1 MEDLMDKNLIEI
13 LGKVIIAAAW
23 VDKKIDPEEINS
35 LKDLLFQFQR
45 TIMMSDIHLGQEILA
60 FVGGISIDKNY
71 DAGIGFP
78 AKVMARFEMYL
89 ESPVEAAERE
99 SLVRQLCEA
108 IWTEEDKVLVIAA
121 LKDMVEADG
130 AITDEEQILLDD
142 VKALLENESTGIFNT
157 LRRLVHDALRRRS
170 KTLSSAPNREK
181 YFEDFLRNKVY
192 YEMRRQMDL
201 DATQLD
207 IPDEYLRKLGTIGGM
222 MARVAQVDNIVLD
235 KELEKITSIIETG
248 WGVMS
253 ILQTDWGLSSESADF
268 VINIAVAEVSKSFDY
283 LRMSRDFFDITT
295 PKERNNLV
303 ELLFAVANA
312 DGTISN
318 AEFKEIRTI
327 ADYLVLSRSRVD
339 ETYLKII
346 SDF

>member
-108 IWTEEDKVLVIAA
+108 IWTEEDKEFVIAA
-121 LKDMVEADG
+121 LKDIVEADG
-130 AITDEEQILLDD
+130 AITDEEQ
-142 VKALLENESTGIFNT
+142 
-157 LRRLVHDALRRRS
+157 
-170 KTLSSAPNREK
+170 
-181 YFEDFLRNKVY
+181 
-192 YEMRRQMDL
+192 
-201 DATQLD
+201 
-207 IPDEYLRKLGTIGGM
+207 
-222 MARVAQVDNIVLD
+222 
-235 KELEKITSIIETG
+235 
-248 WGVMS
+248 
-253 ILQTDWGLSSESADF
+253 
-268 VINIAVAEVSKSFDY
+268 SF
-283 LRMSRDFFDITT
+283 
-295 PKERNNLV
+295 
-303 ELLFAVANA
+303 
-312 DGTISN
+312 
-318 AEFKEIRTI
+318 
-327 ADYLVLSRSRVD
+327 
-339 ETYLKII
+339 
-346 SDF
+346 